1 MDLESRPTFAK
12 FDSYSLKSE
21 TLCICELEMGCA
33 LVSVKGK
40 DTISYKMKMIIPIL
54 QTAWSCEDQVK
65 CTVGYSLF
73 RRKIG

>member
-12 FDSYSLKSE
+12 FDSYPLISE
-21 TLCICELEMGCA
+21 TLCICEFETGCA

-40 DTISYKMKMIIPIL
+40 DTISYKIKMIIPIL

-65 CTVGYSLF
+65 CAVDHPLL
-73 RRKIG
+73 RRKLG